1 MSTSEISYHQLA
13 MQGRD
18 GSDRTV
24 SCLCLAASC
33 GLSADHHTFI
43 FIFLFIFLKN
53 KVKRENSFFF
63 FFTCSEYLMA
73 HVFMAIGIELA
84 LKKPFINRGHM
95 ASVA

>member
-63 FFTCSEYLMA
+63 FFYLFRIFNGA
-73 HVFMAIGIELA
+73 CLHGNW
-84 LKKPFINRGHM
+84 NRVG
-95 ASVA
+95 S

>member
-63 FFTCSEYLMA
+63 FHLFRIFNGACL
-73 HVFMAIGIELA
+73 HGNW
-84 LKKPFINRGHM
+84 NRVG
-95 ASVA
+95 S